1 MLEFRHR
8 RPRTDGRMAKDKKT
22 DLPAGIRDALSA
34 IASGKPLFARKDAE
48 GARPSD
54 ALLAIDSVRART
66 LAAAMQ
72 ILAERGVAALS
83 LRAIADSA
91 GIGLAS
97 IYHYFANKEELLLHL
112 ALTGFHDLQREIEHF
127 RTLPEHA
134 PPMRA
139 AARAFFNFVLAH
151 PALATLMFDEHL
163 MAQHGAL
170 REAELATIAAYRA
183 SMAEDDRL
191 PPQHQENA
199 AHAIWAMG
207 RGIAAIIA
215 SYPPGEIPPERVEKL
230 LAGAAFLID
239 RSA

>member
-1 MLEFRHR
+1 MLDFARLP
-8 RPRTDGRMAKDKKT
+8 PRTDGHMAKDRKT
-22 DLPAGIRDALSA
+22 ELPKGIREALSA
-34 IASGKPLFARKDAE
+34 VASGKPLFARKDADSP
-48 GARPSD
+48 RPSR
-54 ALLAIDSVRART
+54 ALLEIDSVRART

-72 ILAERGVAALS
+72 ILAEKGVAALS

-97 IYHYFANKEELLLHL
+97 IYHYFANKEELLLQL
-112 ALTGFHDLQREIEHF
+112 ALSGFHDLQREIAHF

-151 PALATLMFDEHL
+151 PALVTLMFDEHL

-170 REAELATIAAYRA
+170 REAELSTIAAYRA

-191 PPQHQENA
+191 PPEHQDNA

-215 SYPPGEIPPERVEKL
+215 SYPPGEIPAERVERL
-230 LAGAAFLID
+230 LAGASFLID
-239 RSA
+239 RTA

>member
-1 MLEFRHR
+1 
-8 RPRTDGRMAKDKKT
+8 MAKDRKT
-22 DLPAGIRDALSA
+22 ELPKGIREALSA
-34 IASGKPLFARKDAE
+34 VASGKPLFGRRDGGSAP
-48 GARPSD
+48 PSD
-54 ALLAIDSVRART
+54 SLLAIDSVRART

-72 ILAERGVAALS
+72 ILAEKGVAALS

-112 ALTGFHDLQREIEHF
+112 ALSGFQDLQREIAHF

-139 AARAFFNFVLAH
+139 AARAFFSFVLAH

-163 MAQHGAL
+163 MAQHAAL
-170 REAELATIAAYRA
+170 REAELATVAAYRA

-191 PPQHQENA
+191 PPEHQENA

-215 SYPPGEIPPERVEKL
+215 SYPPGEIPLERIEKL
-230 LAGAAFLID
+230 MAGAAFLID
-239 RSA
+239 RGA

>member
-8 RPRTDGRMAKDKKT
+8 RPRTDGRMARDRKPE
-22 DLPAGIRDALSA
+22 LPKGIREALSA
-34 IASGKPLFARKDAE
+34 IASGKPLFARKEAL
-48 GARPSD
+48 GAPPSD

-72 ILAERGVAALS
+72 ILADKGVAALS

-97 IYHYFANKEELLLHL
+97 IYHYFANKDELLLQL
-112 ALTGFHDLQREIEHF
+112 ALTGFHDLQREIAHF

-183 SMAEDDRL
+183 SMEEDDRL
-191 PPQHQENA
+191 PPEHQENA

-207 RGIAAIIA
+207 RGIAALIA
-215 SYPPGEIPPERVEKL
+215 SYPPGEIPPDRVEKL

-239 RSA
+239 RGA

>member
-1 MLEFRHR
+1 
-8 RPRTDGRMAKDKKT
+8 MAKDRKT
-22 DLPAGIRDALSA
+22 DVPTGIREALSA
-34 IASGKPLFARKDAE
+34 VASGKPLFARKDAE
-48 GARPSD
+48 STRPSD
-54 ALLAIDSVRART
+54 TLLAIDSVRART

-72 ILAERGVAALS
+72 ILAEKGVAALS

-97 IYHYFANKEELLLHL
+97 IYHYFASKEELLLQL

-183 SMAEDDRL
+183 SMEEDDRL
-191 PPQHQENA
+191 PPEHQENA

-215 SYPPGEIPPERVEKL
+215 SYPPGEIPPERIEKL
-230 LAGAAFLID
+230 LTGAVFLID
-239 RSA
+239 RTA

>member
-1 MLEFRHR
+1 
-8 RPRTDGRMAKDKKT
+8 MAKDRKT
-22 DLPAGIRDALSA
+22 GLPTGIRDALSA
-34 IASGKPLFARKDAE
+34 VASGKPLFTRSE
-48 GARPSD
+48 SEQPSS

-72 ILAERGVAALS
+72 ILAGKGVAALS

-97 IYHYFANKEELLLHL
+97 IYHYFANKEELLLQL
-112 ALTGFHDLQREIEHF
+112 ALSGFADLQREIAHF

-151 PALATLMFDEHL
+151 PALVTLMFDEHL
-163 MAQHGAL
+163 MAQHDAL

-191 PPQHQENA
+191 PPEHQENA
-199 AHAIWAMG
+199 AHALWAMG

-239 RSA
+239 RTA